1 MEMYKDH
8 NNELINIIVIL
19 CMYNVSYSRLCSWRL
34 CSQSGGLPPAVAV
47 GHECDRLWGQ
57 IFTEEPV

>member
-1 MEMYKDH
+1 
-8 NNELINIIVIL
+8 
-19 CMYNVSYSRLCSWRL
+19 MYNMSYSRLCSWRL

>member
-1 MEMYKDH
+1 MNIFEFLKKKKERCVCMYK
-8 NNELINIIVIL
+8 
-19 CMYNVSYSRLCSWRL
+19 VSYSHLYSWRL